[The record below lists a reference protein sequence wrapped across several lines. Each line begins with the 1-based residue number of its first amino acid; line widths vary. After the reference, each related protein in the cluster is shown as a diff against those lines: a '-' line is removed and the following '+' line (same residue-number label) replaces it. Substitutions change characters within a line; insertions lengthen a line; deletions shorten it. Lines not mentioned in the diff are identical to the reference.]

1 MGQSVWETKVRT
13 CRVHIFGGKNCI
25 IVLIVRLS
33 CLLNCQ
39 TVYSVVPILFSPS
52 RRSSPSP
59 ILVSLRPPSAPV
71 PTWCSG
77 WVSIFSVLI
86 PTRGRPANSS
96 RTFLQPEVM
105 IKKVSA
111 NMRDFRHFEKHNIS
125 YLLARMTC
133 RYLPD
138 SEVFLADTYK
148 QSKSI

>member
-1 MGQSVWETKVRT
+1 MTQFYTFHIQLLQRVEPQSSGHLVQYNAKLNRTEQGKV
-13 CRVHIFGGKNCI
+13 
-25 IVLIVRLS
+25 
-33 CLLNCQ
+33 
-39 TVYSVVPILFSPS
+39 
-52 RRSSPSP
+52 
-59 ILVSLRPPSAPV
+59 
-71 PTWCSG
+71 
-77 WVSIFSVLI
+77 
-86 PTRGRPANSS
+86 RGRPANSS

>member
-1 MGQSVWETKVRT
+1 MQYHT
-13 CRVHIFGGKNCI
+13 F
-25 IVLIVRLS
+25 LILRIYEKCEKGTS
-33 CLLNCQ
+33 TWAKMCTICL
-39 TVYSVVPILFSPS
+39 ISPF
-52 RRSSPSP
+52 
-59 ILVSLRPPSAPV
+59 L
-71 PTWCSG
+71 
-77 WVSIFSVLI
+77 
-86 PTRGRPANSS
+86 RPANSS